1 MELKVFDYDCY
12 EKDLAAQR
20 IAEVLEPLC
29 KNLSGLWLYREPEI
43 RTEGNELPT
52 FTLVSPSVGICFI
65 KVFSENSDTLS
76 TVENKYWIV
85 DGVKVKSGFN
95 KFRNYTHQI
104 KSRLEDPLLD

>member
-76 TVENKYWIV
+76 TVENT
-85 DGVKVKSGFN
+85 F
-95 KFRNYTHQI
+95 
-104 KSRLEDPLLD
+104 